1 MYDAGMKRLYVLLG
15 LAAVPA
21 CGAEDGEPI
30 GGDVTITVGDEVIEP
45 TVGAAL
51 PDDQDPTKA
60 LIVVGTRDISCAT
73 TITTPLKRGTYLM
86 FSIDPAVGM
95 QTVFTSVIR
104 VESSGSHLNGSSGE
118 VTIDSV
124 EDRVTGSVTF
134 DTTDDEVGPITAA
147 GTFDVLRC
155 F

>member
-1 MYDAGMKRLYVLLG
+1 MQRLYVRILATAATATLG
-15 LAAVPA
+15 A
-21 CGAEDGEPI
+21 CGTEAGEPI

-51 PDDQDPTKA
+51 PDDEDPTKA
-60 LIVVGTRDISCAT
+60 MIVVGTRDISCAT
-73 TITTPLKRGTYLM
+73 TITSPLKRGTYLM
-86 FSIDPAVGM
+86 FTIAPEAGM

-104 VESSGSHLNGSSGE
+104 VESSGSHLNGSTGE
-118 VTIDSV
+118 VTIDGV
-124 EDRVTGSVTF
+124 GDRVTGSVTF

-147 GTFDVLRC
+147 GTFDVVRC